1 MKITKGKIMR
11 GIYRNVSGLNRE
23 FAFLFALLFSCASG
37 ASTLQELSFA
47 QVAIDAELVF
57 EGEVVAL
64 ESQYV
69 ADGTIRTFV
78 RFAILEVIKG
88 DYADDTIDLSYLGGQ
103 VGTRQ
108 MRISDMDM
116 PSVGE
121 VGIYFIESIR
131 QPLLSPLVGWAQGHY
146 VIELANG
153 QSVVK
158 TASGE
163 TVIGVS
169 PGGVTESA
177 ENNTQQFSTG
187 VAKGIVVPKSAL
199 ARGLSKAMSVGEFK
213 RSVREI
219 LDEQQP

>member
-1 MKITKGKIMR
+1 MR

-23 FAFLFALLFSCASG
+23 FAFLFALLFSCASA

-64 ESQYV
+64 DSQHV
-69 ADGTIRTFV
+69 ANGTIRTFV
-78 RFAILEVIKG
+78 RFAISEVIKG
-88 DYADDTIDLSYLGGQ
+88 DYAGDTIDLSYLGGQ
-103 VGTRQ
+103 VGSQQ
-108 MRISDMDM
+108 MRISDMDI
-116 PSVGE
+116 PSIGE
-121 VGIYFIESIR
+121 VGIYFVESIT

-146 VIELANG
+146 VIEIANG

-169 PGGVTESA
+169 PGGVTASSD
-177 ENNTQQFSTG
+177 NNTQQFSTG
-187 VAKGIVVPKSAL
+187 VAKGIVVPKFAL
-199 ARGLSKAMSVGEFK
+199 ASGLSKAMSVGEFK
-213 RSVREI
+213 RSVRDI